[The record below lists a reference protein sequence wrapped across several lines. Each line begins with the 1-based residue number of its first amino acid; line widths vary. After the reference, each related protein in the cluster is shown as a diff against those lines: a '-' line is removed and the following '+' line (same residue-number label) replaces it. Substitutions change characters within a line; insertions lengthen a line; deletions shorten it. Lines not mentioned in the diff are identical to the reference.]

1 MKNLTLLT
9 TSLTTLMSTVLL
21 CLPLI
26 STPLF
31 AQNDMSGMAGAD
43 GEKPQPQSGD
53 APKDARDPHAYSAGT
68 TLTEGPYTLGEE
80 HRLTLA
86 DEHSFY
92 TLLGNRLEY
101 NEQANAGVFD
111 FQAWYGTTF
120 DRLVIKTEGD
130 ISEGNLEENQ
140 TDILWGH
147 ALTGYWDTQL
157 GIRVD
162 YYKEGK
168 NRQWLAFGVQGLA
181 PYWFEIDMTAYLGE
195 GGNTA
200 LTFEAEY
207 ELLLTQKLIVQ
218 PRAELTLYGKSDV
231 ENGLGSGLSSSAIGF
246 RVRYEFTRQFAPYV
260 GVEWTNKFGTT
271 ADYAEQNGQSSSETE
286 FVAGVKFWF

>member
-1 MKNLTLLT
+1 MKNLI
-9 TSLTTLMSTVLL
+9 SLNAFIGTWLL
-21 CLPLI
+21 CLPLV
-26 STPLF
+26 SVPTF
-31 AQNDMSGMAGAD
+31 AQNEMANMAEMD
-43 GEKPQPQSGD
+43 SENPQPQSGD

-68 TLTEGPYTLGEE
+68 TLTQGPYALGGE

-92 TLLGNRLEY
+92 ALLGNRLEY
-101 NEQANAGVFD
+101 NTQADAGVFD

-130 ISEGNLEENQ
+130 ISAGKLEENS
-140 TDILWGH
+140 TDILWSH
-147 ALTGYWDTQL
+147 ALSAYWDTQM
-157 GIRVD
+157 GIRLD
-162 YYKEGK
+162 YYQTGK
-168 NRQWLAFGVQGLA
+168 NRQWLAFGLQGLA
-181 PYWFEIDMTAYLGE
+181 PYWFELDMTAYIGE
-195 GGNTA
+195 QGNTA

-218 PRAELTLYGKSDV
+218 PRAELTLYGKNDI

-260 GVEWTNKFGTT
+260 GVEWTHKFGST
-271 ADYAEQNGQSSSETE
+271 ADYAKLAGQSSSETE